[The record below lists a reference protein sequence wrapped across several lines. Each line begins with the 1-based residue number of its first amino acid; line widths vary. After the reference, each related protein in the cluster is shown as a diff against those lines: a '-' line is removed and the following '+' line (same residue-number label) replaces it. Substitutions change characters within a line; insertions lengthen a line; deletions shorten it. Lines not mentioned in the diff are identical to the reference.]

1 MLNKLAL
8 KIGLL
13 FFIIIVIIESF
24 LFVVLYYT
32 FVQERVDEVMAALL
46 DRGNTH
52 SEVLAQNFEPN
63 TLHHISIME
72 TASDF
77 NVIVVDEEGR
87 RVTYSDSIEP
97 EMIEMIEHAESDILP
112 REGRIIEDRWYEKKF
127 IGADSPITI
136 DGEHRGHVFMF
147 AETTHIREMVN
158 HLRTQFLAAGLISL
172 ILTIIAIFLLS
183 RFITLPLIRIKE
195 ATGQIIKGNNHVK
208 LNINRNDELG
218 ELATAITTLS
228 NDLNRLKNARNEFLA
243 NISHELRT
251 PLTYIKGYADIISR
265 SHTSEEDKREY
276 IAIIREETTN
286 LTELIRH
293 LFELV
298 QVDHN
303 QFSIKKETVP
313 LEQLLQSVVVL
324 VRPAFEEKNISLHV
338 QCDYR
343 INVFVDRKTFHQLL
357 LNILDNAR
365 KYSLEGT
372 QVIVQGIQD
381 EEFVKIVIID
391 EGEGIPEK
399 DIPFVFERLYRV
411 EKSRSR
417 KSGGSGLGLAIAKE
431 LIELHDGR
439 ISLQSNEGK
448 GTTVLIE
455 LEKADAAVES
465 TVKVR

>member
-24 LFVVLYYT
+24 LFIILYNT
-32 FVQERVDEVMAALL
+32 FVHERVDEVMATLL
-46 DRGNTH
+46 ARGDTH
-52 SEVLAQNFEPN
+52 SEVLENNFEPN

-72 TASDF
+72 TASEF
-77 NVIVVDEEGR
+77 NIIVVDETGR
-87 RVTYSDSIEP
+87 QLTHSDSIEP
-97 EMIEMIEHAESDILP
+97 EMNEMIEHTETDVIPLS
-112 REGRIIEDRWYEKKF
+112 GKIIEDRWYEKKF

-136 DGEHRGHVFMF
+136 EGEHRGHVFMF
-147 AETTHIREMVN
+147 AETTQIRDMVN
-158 HLRTQFLAAGLISL
+158 HLRNQFLAAGLISFA
-172 ILTIIAIFLLS
+172 LTIIAIFLLS

-195 ATGQIIKGNNHVK
+195 AANQIIQGNNQVK

-218 ELATAITTLS
+218 ELANAITTLS

-265 SHTSEEDKREY
+265 SHTSEEEKREY
-276 IAIIREETTN
+276 VAIIREETTN

-293 LFELV
+293 LFELAR
-298 QVDHN
+298 VDHN
-303 QFSIKKETVP
+303 QFSVKKETVT
-313 LEQLLQSVVVL
+313 LEQLLQSVALL
-324 VRPAFEEKNISLHV
+324 VRPAFDEKNMSLFV
-338 QCDYR
+338 QCDER
-343 INVFVDRKTFHQLL
+343 IDVFIDRKIFNQLL

-372 QVIVQGIQD
+372 QVILQGLQD
-381 EEFVKIVIID
+381 EDLIKIVIID
-391 EGEGIPEK
+391 EGEGIPEE

-411 EKSRSR
+411 DKSRSR
-417 KSGGSGLGLAIAKE
+417 QFGGSGLGLAIAKE

-439 ISLQSNEGK
+439 ITLQSSFGK

-455 LEKADAAVES
+455 LKKEDAPVGSSVEAG
-465 TVKVR
+465 